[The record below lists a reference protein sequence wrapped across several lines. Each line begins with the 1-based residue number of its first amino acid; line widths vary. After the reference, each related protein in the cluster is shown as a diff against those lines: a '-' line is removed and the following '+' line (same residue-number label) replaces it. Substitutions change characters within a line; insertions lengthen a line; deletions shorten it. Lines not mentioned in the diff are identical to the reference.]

1 MEECSLGSS
10 ILKPEQW
17 THFGSTG
24 FQWKSG
30 TPQIHPNSKTCAEVG
45 KLQTRKRGRDF
56 FSGFRSHGGV
66 FVVRVQIYQVL
77 VCYITFPKQDV
88 DATLTLEGIGSQ
100 LTFTFQMASTETM
113 N

>member
-1 MEECSLGSS
+1 M
-10 ILKPEQW
+10 
-17 THFGSTG
+17 
-24 FQWKSG
+24 
-30 TPQIHPNSKTCAEVG
+30 
-45 KLQTRKRGRDF
+45 
-56 FSGFRSHGGV
+56 
-66 FVVRVQIYQVL
+66 VRVQIYQVL